1 MDSLQ
6 IAFASLLAILI
17 GAWSCR
23 YLYLRRLRERHGFH
37 RASLARPDTVTLVKG
52 PVRPLNRQ
60 HWVSVAQKLNDRT
73 LVYLARGWQILEL
86 IFVVGVV
93 AVPVFHWVL

>member
-1 MDSLQ
+1 
-6 IAFASLLAILI
+6 
-17 GAWSCR
+17 
-23 YLYLRRLRERHGFH
+23 
-37 RASLARPDTVTLVKG
+37 
-52 PVRPLNRQ
+52 
-60 HWVSVAQKLNDRT
+60 VAQKLNDRT